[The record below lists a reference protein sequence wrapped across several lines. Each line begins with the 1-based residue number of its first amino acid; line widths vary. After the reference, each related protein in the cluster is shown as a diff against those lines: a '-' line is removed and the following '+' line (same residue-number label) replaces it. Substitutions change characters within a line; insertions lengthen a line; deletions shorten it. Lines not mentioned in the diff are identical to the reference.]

1 MIEIAT
7 KYLEAVTGAV
17 PYTGNADRVCRG
29 CVIDSRAVERDSIFV
44 AFAGEKVNGNDFAPQ
59 AVRAGAACVVLTEEP
74 SRSLIKLADE
84 HECAVFR
91 TDDSEVFL
99 QRLAQGYRARMGCT
113 VVGITGSVGKTT
125 TKEIL
130 RDLLATTYRV
140 HATEGNFNSL
150 IGLPLTILAAPAD
163 TQVLVLEMGMD
174 GPGQIETLSSIAQPT
189 YGIITKIGTSHIGL
203 LGSRENIARAKAE
216 IVAGMPPSSENFE
229 GHHARLFLNGEDD
242 FTPFIIENFARPAGV
257 ECVLC
262 GMSADDDVSGRNVEL
277 DAESRAH
284 FDLELQDASQIKV
297 ELGITG
303 AQAVPDALL
312 ACACARELGVPTSV
326 IAETLPKLRSAHMRQ
341 EQRVTPAGTRVIDDS
356 YNASPDSTAAALDLL
371 CSLPCE
377 GDRIAVLGEIG
388 ELGDESPRLHGL
400 VGAYAAAKKL
410 GLLVCVG
417 GEGAQCMA
425 DSARVMGMPDDR
437 VRVVPTAEKALARL
451 KPALGARDVVLVKGS
466 RFVGLDRFVEGVC
479 ASC

>member
-1 MIEIAT
+1 M
-7 KYLEAVTGAV
+7 
-17 PYTGNADRVCRG
+17 
-29 CVIDSRAVERDSIFV
+29 
-44 AFAGEKVNGNDFAPQ
+44 
-59 AVRAGAACVVLTEEP
+59 
-74 SRSLIKLADE
+74 
-84 HECAVFR
+84 
-91 TDDSEVFL
+91 
-99 QRLAQGYRARMGCT
+99 
-113 VVGITGSVGKTT
+113 
-125 TKEIL
+125 
-130 RDLLATTYRV
+130 
-140 HATEGNFNSL
+140 
-150 IGLPLTILAAPAD
+150 
-163 TQVLVLEMGMD
+163 
-174 GPGQIETLSSIAQPT
+174 
-189 YGIITKIGTSHIGL
+189 
-203 LGSRENIARAKAE
+203 
-216 IVAGMPPSSENFE
+216 
-229 GHHARLFLNGEDD
+229 
-242 FTPFIIENFARPAGV
+242 
-257 ECVLC
+257 
-262 GMSADDDVSGRNVEL
+262 
-277 DAESRAH
+277 
-284 FDLELQDASQIKV
+284 
-297 ELGITG
+297 
-303 AQAVPDALL
+303 PDALL